1 MNTLKSPPSNDLSAA
16 RRGAGAAF
24 TAYVLWGTLPIYWKM
39 LEGIPVVAGVQ
50 ALVLDDWDAMIAA
63 VIDLWE
69 HPEKA
74 DKLAREGRKLAAGLD
89 WNVVAEKYLSI
100 YSALP

>member
-1 MNTLKSPPSNDLSAA
+1 MKIIDCFAA
-16 RRGAGAAF
+16 G
-24 TAYVLWGTLPIYWKM
+24 LPVISTSKGI
-39 LEGIPVVAGVQ
+39 EGIAVVAGKQ

-74 DKLAREGRKLAAGLD
+74 AKLAQEGRKLADGLD
-89 WNVVAEKYLSI
+89 WDVVAEKYLSI

>member
-1 MNTLKSPPSNDLSAA
+1 VISTSK
-16 RRGAGAAF
+16 G
-24 TAYVLWGTLPIYWKM
+24 I
-39 LEGIPVVAGVQ
+39 EGIPVIPGTQ
-50 ALVLDDWDAMIAA
+50 ALVLDDWDAIITA

-74 DKLAREGRKLAAGLD
+74 AKLAREGRKLANGLD
-89 WNVVAEKYLSI
+89 WDAAAKKYLSI